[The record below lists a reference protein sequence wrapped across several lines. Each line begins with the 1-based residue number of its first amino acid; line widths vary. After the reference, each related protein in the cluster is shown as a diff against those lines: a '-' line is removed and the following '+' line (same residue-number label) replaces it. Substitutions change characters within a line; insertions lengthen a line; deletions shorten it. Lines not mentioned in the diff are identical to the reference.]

1 MHFQYDE
8 KEINYLSTKDKKMQY
23 IINKI
28 GIIERECDD
37 NLFEAVLHHIIGQQI
52 STFAQTTIWNR
63 IKTKLINITPETILN
78 INDDELQSCG
88 LTYRKVDYI
97 KDFAKK
103 INSGIFNLNEIN
115 NMEDEEA
122 ISYLSSLKGIGRWT
136 AEMILLFCLQR
147 KNIFSYND
155 LAIQRGLKM
164 IYHHKKITKD
174 LFEKYRRRFSPYC
187 SVASLYIWHV
197 SGNRCKNIKLD
208 KNGFVIYK

>member
-1 MHFQYDE
+1 
-8 KEINYLSTKDKKMQY
+8 
-23 IINKI
+23 
-28 GIIERECDD
+28 
-37 NLFEAVLHHIIGQQI
+37 
-52 STFAQTTIWNR
+52 
-63 IKTKLINITPETILN
+63 
-78 INDDELQSCG
+78 
-88 LTYRKVDYI
+88 
-97 KDFAKK
+97 
-103 INSGIFNLNEIN
+103 
-115 NMEDEEA
+115 MEDEEA

-174 LFEKYRRRFSPYC
+174 LFEKYKRRFSPYC

-197 SGNRCKNIKLD
+197 SGNRCKDIKLD

>member
-37 NLFEAVLHHIIGQQI
+37 NLFEVVLHHIIGQQI

-147 KNIFSYND
+147 KNIFSYDD
-155 LAIQRGLKM
+155 LAIQRGLRM

-174 LFEKYRRRFSPYC
+174 LFEKYRKRFSPYC
-187 SVASLYIWHV
+187 SIASLYIWHI
-197 SGNRCKNIKLD
+197 SGNRCKDIKLD

>member
-1 MHFQYDE
+1 
-8 KEINYLSTKDKKMQY
+8 
-23 IINKI
+23 
-28 GIIERECDD
+28 
-37 NLFEAVLHHIIGQQI
+37 
-52 STFAQTTIWNR
+52 
-63 IKTKLINITPETILN
+63 
-78 INDDELQSCG
+78 
-88 LTYRKVDYI
+88 
-97 KDFAKK
+97 
-103 INSGIFNLNEIN
+103 
-115 NMEDEEA
+115 MEDEES

-187 SVASLYIWHV
+187 SVASLYIWYV
-197 SGNRCKNIKLD
+197 SGNRCKDIKLD

>member
-28 GIIERECDD
+28 GIIERAYDD

-187 SVASLYIWHV
+187 SVASLYIWYV
-197 SGNRCKNIKLD
+197 SGNRCKDIKLD

>member
-28 GIIERECDD
+28 GIIEREYDD

-136 AEMILLFCLQR
+136 AEMVLLFCLQR

-197 SGNRCKNIKLD
+197 SGNRYKDIKLD

>member
-28 GIIERECDD
+28 GIIERECD
-37 NLFEAVLHHIIGQQI
+37 EAVLHHIIGQQI

-136 AEMILLFCLQR
+136 AEMILFFCLQR

-197 SGNRCKNIKLD
+197 SGNRCKDIKLD

>member
-1 MHFQYDE
+1 M
-8 KEINYLSTKDKKMQY
+8 
-23 IINKI
+23 
-28 GIIERECDD
+28 
-37 NLFEAVLHHIIGQQI
+37 
-52 STFAQTTIWNR
+52 
-63 IKTKLINITPETILN
+63 INITPETILN

-187 SVASLYIWHV
+187 SVASLYIWYV
-197 SGNRCKNIKLD
+197 SGNRCKDIKLD

>member
-28 GIIERECDD
+28 GIIERECVD

-187 SVASLYIWHV
+187 SVASLYIWYV
-197 SGNRCKNIKLD
+197 SGNRCKDIKLD

>member
-37 NLFEAVLHHIIGQQI
+37 NLFEAVLYHIIGQQI

-197 SGNRCKNIKLD
+197 SGNRCKDIKLD

>member
-8 KEINYLSTKDKKMQY
+8 KEINYLSAKDKKMQY

-37 NLFEAVLHHIIGQQI
+37 NLFEAVLHYIIGQQI

-197 SGNRCKNIKLD
+197 SGNICKDIKLD

>member
-8 KEINYLSTKDKKMQY
+8 KEINYLSSKDKKMQY

-28 GIIERECDD
+28 GIIEREYDD

-136 AEMILLFCLQR
+136 AEMVLLFCLQR

-197 SGNRCKNIKLD
+197 SGNRCKDIKLD

>member
-28 GIIERECDD
+28 GIIEREYDD

-136 AEMILLFCLQR
+136 AEMVLLFCLQR

-197 SGNRCKNIKLD
+197 SGNRCKDIKLD